1 MPSFLGKTITT
12 AESDRLRAAH
22 RGKTGDDFA
31 LPTLAEVEA
40 YYWLNADNEVVYY
53 ERAEAERAL
62 SAPTAIG
69 LQDK

>member
-1 MPSFLGKTITT
+1 
-12 AESDRLRAAH
+12 
-22 RGKTGDDFA
+22 
-31 LPTLAEVEA
+31 LAEVEA

-53 ERAEAERAL
+53 ERAEAARAL

>member
-22 RGKTGDDFA
+22 RGKTGNDFV

-53 ERAEAERAL
+53 ERAEAARAL